1 MNPSTTRGARQ
12 IFTLCD
18 LERVHVAKLAAN
30 AEKLIRLQTW
40 PEGQQWIGSVPPHPN
55 GVAGR

>member
-1 MNPSTTRGARQ
+1 VNPSTTRGARL
-12 IFTLCD
+12 ISTLCEFD
-18 LERVHVAKLAAN
+18 RAYVAKLAAN

-40 PEGQQWIGSVPPHPN
+40 PEDQQGIGSVPTHPN